1 MGIDLSSNASISKS
15 GHFEKESEMGIP
27 FKGKRWSS
35 RWAMLHRDGVLY
47 YFESFKEVS
56 ENVARG
62 VICLDGAELTKLDS
76 FNGRDFC
83 VRVVSPLGRHAHK
96 AAPSVWL
103 LSFASQ

>member
-1 MGIDLSSNASISKS
+1 
-15 GHFEKESEMGIP
+15 
-27 FKGKRWSS
+27 
-35 RWAMLHRDGVLY
+35 MLHRDGVLY

-103 LSFASQ
+103 LSFASQADANTWFDALMATASHGNRNRQQLRMAS